1 MAESRGCCSVWARCL
16 HCLYSCHWRKC
27 PKDKIQTNKCE
38 CIWFGLLFLT
48 FLLSLGWLYIGLILL
63 NDLHNFNEFLFQ
75 HWGHWMDWSPAFL
88 LVISLLVTYAS
99 VLLVGPGAAALTPQQ
114 PFFLPAQLYPGPPRG
129 GLEGG
134 VGLQS
139 PFSDPS
145 WHLMTPTTSAPSS
158 WPCSCGSVASLCIC
172 TPSTRCCCSSLY
184 FSWLLALWDWRSNGG
199 KSGIAYVCHCR
210 PQPHSFIL
218 EQLLASPSWPG
229 LWLIPS
235 TVSTKE
241 VPSFYY
247 CSYFSEFPWPSTWCP
262 SASPQPVSWNPKT
275 YLPSLS

>member
-48 FLLSLGWLYIGLILL
+48 FLLSLGWL
-63 NDLHNFNEFLFQ
+63 
-75 HWGHWMDWSPAFL
+75 
-88 LVISLLVTYAS
+88 
-99 VLLVGPGAAALTPQQ
+99 
-114 PFFLPAQLYPGPPRG
+114 
-129 GLEGG
+129 
-134 VGLQS
+134 
-139 PFSDPS
+139 
-145 WHLMTPTTSAPSS
+145 S

-184 FSWLLALWDWRSNGG
+184 FSWLLVLWDWRSNGG